1 MIYTD
6 QLNVAYT
13 RFYRCYVMVDLV
25 SRQGARL
32 AEKAFI
38 LFLNLNW
45 SLAEAQSAQRKHFFV
60 FKPCELCALA
70 RITIKHHS

>member
-6 QLNVAYT
+6 QLNGAYSHL
-13 RFYRCYVMVDLV
+13 YRCYMLVELV
-25 SRQGARL
+25 SRKGARL

-45 SLAEAQSAQRKHFFV
+45 SLAKAQSAQRKHLFRF
-60 FKPCELCALA
+60 
-70 RITIKHHS
+70 

>member
-13 RFYRCYVMVDLV
+13 RFYRCYMLVDLV
-25 SRQGARL
+25 SRKGAER
-32 AEKAFI
+32 AKKALI

-45 SLAEAQSAQRKHFFV
+45 SLAKAQSAQRKHLFRF
-60 FKPCELCALA
+60 
-70 RITIKHHS
+70 